1 MVILASI
8 AISYTLGYIEDSKNS
23 KDHLMAR
30 HILKAVQ
37 VMGTK
42 YYRLGDYYQ
51 DKANESVSNVVS
63 AQVETMNMSKE

>member
-1 MVILASI
+1 M
-8 AISYTLGYIEDSKNS
+8 T
-23 KDHLMAR
+23 R

-42 YYRLGDYYQ
+42 YYHLGDYYQ
-51 DKANESVSNVVS
+51 DKANENVSNVVS